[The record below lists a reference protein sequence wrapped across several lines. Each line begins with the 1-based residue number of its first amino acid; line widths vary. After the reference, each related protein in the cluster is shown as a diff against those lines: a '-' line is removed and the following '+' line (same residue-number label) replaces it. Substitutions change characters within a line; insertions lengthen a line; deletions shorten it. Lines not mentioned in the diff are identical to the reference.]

1 MKSKSKIT
9 SKGHM
14 LPLSELKN
22 SKRKIGQNFISEP
35 YIQSGLFIMYW
46 SRTKTFISINES
58 FAIDSNEL
66 IGSISKKNY
75 KMCPKWF
82 SVLKRILCCSSWSK
96 KMGLYSSWSRR
107 CPHLP
112 LLSSE
117 HTSDWFY
124 LLTLFLFD
132 PLVKLADNH

>member
-1 MKSKSKIT
+1 MLIRLILKSKSKIT

-66 IGSISKKNY
+66 IGSISKTNY
-75 KMCPKWF
+75 
-82 SVLKRILCCSSWSK
+82 
-96 KMGLYSSWSRR
+96 
-107 CPHLP
+107 
-112 LLSSE
+112 
-117 HTSDWFY
+117 
-124 LLTLFLFD
+124 
-132 PLVKLADNH
+132 